1 MTPYQEKIYNNPF
14 RILGV
19 YANASIKD
27 IKANEAK
34 AKAFLNVGKDVT
46 FPCDFNQIMPLL
58 KRTPEMMEFANAQ
71 LTLPNEKIKYAL
83 LWFVKVTP
91 LDEIAFNHLENGNFE
106 HTLNIWRKKE
116 CFSSLLNISTLA
128 LIKGHYLLAI
138 DSIIKMLES
147 EKHRQD
153 FISSVVDETFQI
165 SVEELVHSFLDV
177 LIPNSILPL
186 LESSTLS
193 DTYKEYIRNKVIKPI
208 IDEVETE
215 ITKAK
220 SIKRENFSARYNA
233 GIRLMNLAKSKL
245 TELKKLLVGNDM
257 RYQIIADKLGLE
269 ILQCGIDYYNN
280 SDDADDAHK
289 AMKIQSY
296 AQSIVVGQ
304 MAKDRCKQNTDILKK
319 IIDELPPLEVLEE
332 DKQIKKELALFLL
345 RPNNIVSANELMT
358 NCAPYV
364 IKIKEKLGDTHKY
377 YLNISTQIVQGAL
390 HNVIE
395 EVNQTIDD
403 VNEKLRQIW
412 GIKSVLSDAWRTTL
426 NMEQFGM
433 QSVFKH
439 ERFLPQKDA
448 LYQILSS
455 TRISISSIKADI
467 DLRTDE
473 ERYNSCKTIDDYE
486 KYLKAFPYG
495 RYLEQAKQKIDY
507 LAFISCRTKVD
518 YQRYIRLHP
527 NGKYLTQAKSKISE
541 IQKIE
546 DEKKKQESDM
556 FHSCHSIKDYENYI
570 SKYQHGMYLDE
581 AHAKIRKLEARRN
594 IFIWLVTIVSAL
606 VAIIFYNKDRD
617 LKEFEELKGKT
628 TIEKCQTFIERY
640 PNSVKVPEVKKMIEK
655 QYEGELLVSTDS
667 TTLANFINKYSN
679 NYRYNEE
686 YKQRYLD
693 MAVASLNAETER
705 LKKEREERQKQEMK
719 EWSTESKAWEKALRS
734 NTMAYYNKYLNL
746 YPYGAHSTQAKQKI
760 IDLEVSDVFASGNY
774 GQLPSMDRTGYSNST
789 YSTVSVRNDTQYTLT
804 LLYSGVESKRLV
816 ISPHSSKSVRLKSG
830 SYRIVASV
838 NASNVRNFAGREEL
852 MGGSYDVSYYIQT
865 SRF

>member
-473 ERYNSCKTIDDYE
+473 ERYNSCKTIDDYD

-655 QYEGELLVSTDS
+655 QYGD
-667 TTLANFINKYSN
+667 NKSETY
-679 NYRYNEE
+679 
-686 YKQRYLD
+686 QRY
-693 MAVASLNAETER
+693 
-705 LKKEREERQKQEMK
+705 
-719 EWSTESKAWEKALRS
+719 
-734 NTMAYYNKYLNL
+734 
-746 YPYGAHSTQAKQKI
+746 KI
-760 IDLEVSDVFASGNY
+760 IPE
-774 GQLPSMDRTGYSNST
+774 
-789 YSTVSVRNDTQYTLT
+789 QYP
-804 LLYSGVESKRLV
+804 EHR
-816 ISPHSSKSVRLKSG
+816 R
-830 SYRIVASV
+830 
-838 NASNVRNFAGREEL
+838 
-852 MGGSYDVSYYIQT
+852 
-865 SRF
+865 